1 MYFTDNGRDRLGD
14 DSPDC
19 ELNRLPSPNFAV
31 ENPPDFGFPYC
42 QTQGQGNPYQRN
54 LGGGVPL
61 TDPDENPG
69 NSVMKCSGEDKT
81 SCLPR
86 VEPELKAHVD

>member
-1 MYFTDNGRDRLGD
+1 VLYFTDNGRDKLGD

-31 ENPPDFGFPYC
+31 GNPPDFGFPYC

-69 NSVMKCSGEDKT
+69 NSVMKCSGADKPPA
-81 SCLPR
+81 SPGLNQG
-86 VEPELKAHVD
+86 